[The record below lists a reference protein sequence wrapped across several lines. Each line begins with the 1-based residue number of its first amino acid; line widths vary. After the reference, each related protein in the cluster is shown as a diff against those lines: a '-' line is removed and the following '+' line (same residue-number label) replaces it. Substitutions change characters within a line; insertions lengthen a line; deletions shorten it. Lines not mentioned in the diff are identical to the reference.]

1 MPKQQVILCGVP
13 YRMTSRGPLFC
24 LSSNSNGAR
33 WGFHTTPYDSSGIE
47 RLLNVFAVDLGLGCS
62 FRFSQPIDRFST
74 SRNEEPGDVHAYL
87 LRVDVEY
94 AIWGRSDEFR
104 RRWCLSDE
112 AQLRVRRK
120 PIQRLIDNAV
130 RKLEKANSY

>member
-1 MPKQQVILCGVP
+1 
-13 YRMTSRGPLFC
+13 MTPHQTTDTEHLLRLF
-24 LSSNSNGAR
+24 A
-33 WGFHTTPYDSSGIE
+33 
-47 RLLNVFAVDLGLGCS
+47 ADLGLGCS
-62 FRFSQPIDRFST
+62 FRFPDPIDEFPT
-74 SRNEEPGDVHAYL
+74 SRNEEPGRIRAYL

-94 AIWGRSDEFR
+94 SIWGRSEEFR

-130 RKLEKANSY
+130 RKLEKSRA

>member
-1 MPKQQVILCGVP
+1 MPKQPVFLCGVP
-13 YRMTSRGPLFC
+13 YRMTSRGPVFC

-33 WGFHTTPYDSSGIE
+33 WGFHTTPHNSTDAD
-47 RLLNVFAVDLGLGCS
+47 LLLRVFAADLGLGCS
-62 FRFSQPIDRFST
+62 FRFPDPIDKFPT
-74 SRNEEPGDVHAYL
+74 SRNEAPGHIHAYL

-94 AIWGRSDEFR
+94 TIWGRSDEYR

-130 RKLEKANSY
+130 RKLEKSRA

>member
-1 MPKQQVILCGVP
+1 
-13 YRMTSRGPLFC
+13 MTPDETRNIEQLLHALSR
-24 LSSNSNGAR
+24 
-33 WGFHTTPYDSSGIE
+33 DI
-47 RLLNVFAVDLGLGCS
+47 GLGCS
-62 FRFSQPIDRFST
+62 FHFTDPIDCFPT
-74 SRNEEPGDVHAYL
+74 SRNEAQGHIHAYL

-94 AIWGRSDEFR
+94 AIWSRSSEYR

-130 RKLEKANSY
+130 RKLEKT

>member
-1 MPKQQVILCGVP
+1 MAKEQVFLCGVP
-13 YRMTSRGPLFC
+13 YRMTSRGPVFC
-24 LSSNSNGAR
+24 LTSNSSGAR
-33 WGFHTTPYDSSGIE
+33 WGFHMTPDETANGE
-47 RLLNVFAVDLGLGCS
+47 QLLDALSRDIGLGCS
-62 FRFSQPIDRFST
+62 FRFTDPIDSFPT
-74 SRNEEPGDVHAYL
+74 SRNEVHGHIQAYL

-94 AIWGRSDEFR
+94 AIWSRSSEFR

-130 RKLEKANSY
+130 RRLEKT

>member
-1 MPKQQVILCGVP
+1 
-13 YRMTSRGPLFC
+13 MTSRGPLFC

-33 WGFHTTPYDSSGIE
+33 WGFHTTPDDPSGVE
-47 RLLNVFAVDLGLGCS
+47 RLLHAFAVDLGLGCS
-62 FRFSQPIDRFST
+62 LRFADPIDHFPT
-74 SRNEEPGDVHAYL
+74 SRNEEPGRIQAYL

-94 AIWGRSDEFR
+94 AIWGRSEEFR

-120 PIQRLIDNAV
+120 PIQRLIDKAL
-130 RKLEKANSY
+130 RKLEKANSH